1 MARSHD
7 HARVFNGL
15 VRDRTRPPTRRD
27 SPAGTPPS
35 NIAGVKNAEVLP
47 ESASDTE
54 DIFNVTD
61 PESAVPAVVSQPS
74 VSESAEQQDMN
85 VEEEALVQPKAT
97 YINSADVSMQG
108 TIVPGILPGSNRDGE
123 VLKAQLVHNNSHE
136 GHQITSVEQLPIK
149 AQHPGSY
156 QDHDERQDPI
166 ARQQSVED
174 QQCIE
179 DDCAIEEV
187 HPVEAKQSV
196 ASGPPAGT
204 VHDMPSTSVDQ
215 NIEHPPIPADTSLP
229 TPIGAQ
235 QPLRGVN
242 RSAPPRVTKIKRKSL
257 QSGSTARPSNSSSYT
272 AAQLYQLAEY
282 MKEQEQLQEKQDW
295 VKSLAEKQEALDK
308 ANRHKSKLQVE
319 CVQLKASLA
328 KHSQLFERYK
338 RLAIF
343 NNGLG
348 QDLQNLHEIKA
359 AYNEEIRGLKS
370 QLLADRG
377 VVTSIPQQIG
387 RVSELKGKIFRL
399 AKEQQMTIKNL
410 KGDKSDLEK
419 RLREASKSLAQEKS
433 RQDAFD
439 ERLQS
444 FQTARNSTEEM
455 LNGCV
460 SKINDRLSEFT
471 AFIEQSTSSS
481 KASQDLLELM
491 KKESTVI
498 LEQIRSSGTNMEV
511 MKTSVENLSLG

>member
-1 MARSHD
+1 
-7 HARVFNGL
+7 
-15 VRDRTRPPTRRD
+15 
-27 SPAGTPPS
+27 
-35 NIAGVKNAEVLP
+35 
-47 ESASDTE
+47 
-54 DIFNVTD
+54 
-61 PESAVPAVVSQPS
+61 
-74 VSESAEQQDMN
+74 MN

-97 YINSADVSMQG
+97 HVNSADVSMQD
-108 TIVPGILPGSNRDGE
+108 TVVPGELPESNRDGE
-123 VLKAQLVHNNSHE
+123 VLKAQLVHNDPHE
-136 GHQITSVEQLPIK
+136 GHQITSEEQLLMN
-149 AQHPGSY
+149 AQHLGSY
-156 QDHDERQDPI
+156 QGHDGRQDPV

-179 DDCAIEEV
+179 DDCAIEV
-187 HPVEAKQSV
+187 PHPVKAKQSV
-196 ASGPPAGT
+196 ASGPPAET

-215 NIEHPPIPADTSLP
+215 DIQHPPTPADTSLP
-229 TPIGAQ
+229 TPLDAQ

-242 RSAPPRVTKIKRKSL
+242 RTGPPRVTKIKRKPL
-257 QSGSTARPSNSSSYT
+257 QSGSSARPSNSSSYT

-295 VKSLAEKQEALDK
+295 VKSLADKQEALDK
-308 ANRHKSKLQVE
+308 ANRHKLKLQVE
-319 CVQLKASLA
+319 CAQLKASLA
-328 KHSQLFERYK
+328 KHSRLSEHFK

-359 AYNEEIRGLKS
+359 VYNEEIRGLKL

-377 VVTSIPQQIG
+377 VVTSVPQQIA
-387 RVSELKGKIFRL
+387 RVSDLKAKIFRL
-399 AKEQQMTIKNL
+399 AKEQQVTIENL
-410 KGDKSDLEK
+410 KGDKSDLEE
-419 RLREASKSLAQEKS
+419 RLREAFESLSREKS

-471 AFIEQSTSSS
+471 VFIEQSTSSS

-498 LEQIRSSGTNMEV
+498 LDQIRSSGTNMEM